1 MVSSRELG
9 ADVLLIRRRR
19 PIGEPAAL
27 VPLDDTGAATL
38 DGTAGA
44 GRIAQAMLELGYELD
59 AVTQAV
65 VPADIAL
72 DRLAALDLG
81 SRFETVVLGSHLVNL
96 PDAERRAAFLAL
108 AWRHLAEDGVAL
120 VEHHPLDWAETA
132 AALQPTPGSGVG
144 MEDVRRDPPFVSA
157 VSTFDVGG
165 RFVRQPFTARVLDE
179 AELAAELE
187 ASGLAV
193 RRRLSPTWLE
203 ARYDRVRGP
212 GAPRG
217 SAGRRRSS

>member
-1 MVSSRELG
+1 MVSSRELD

-19 PIGEPAAL
+19 PIGEPATL
-27 VPLDDTGAATL
+27 VPLDDEGAATL

-44 GRIAQAMLELGYELD
+44 GRIAQALLELGYALD

-65 VPADIAL
+65 IPSDIEL
-72 DRLAALDLG
+72 ESLG
-81 SRFETVVLGSHLVNL
+81 AIDVGRRFDTVVLGSHLVNL
-96 PDAERRAAFLAL
+96 PDAERRAAFLGL
-108 AWRHLAEDGVAL
+108 VLRHLTDKGVAL

-132 AALQPTPGSGVG
+132 EELQPTPGSGVG

-157 VSTFDVGG
+157 VSTLDVGG

-179 AELAAELE
+179 AELAGELE
-187 ASGLAV
+187 TSGLAV

-203 ARYDRVRGP
+203 A
-212 GAPRG
+212 
-217 SAGRRRSS
+217 GRD

>member
-19 PIGEPAAL
+19 PIDEPAAL
-27 VPLDDTGAATL
+27 VPIDDAGAATL

-44 GRIAQAMLELGYELD
+44 GRIAQAMIDLGYAVD

-65 VPADIAL
+65 IPGDIAL
-72 DRLAALDLG
+72 EALAKLDLG
-81 SRFETVVLGSHLVNL
+81 RRFDAVVLGSHLVNL
-96 PDAERRAAFLAL
+96 PEHERRATFLRL
-108 AWRHLAEDGVAL
+108 VGRHLADGGVAL
-120 VEHHPLDWAETA
+120 VEHHPIDWAETA
-132 AALQPTPGSGVG
+132 EEVRLTPGSGVG

-165 RFVRQPFTARVLDE
+165 RFVRQPFTSRVLDE
-179 AELAAELE
+179 AELARELE
-187 ASGLAV
+187 DSGLVV

-203 ARYDRVRGP
+203 AALD
-212 GAPRG
+212 
-217 SAGRRRSS
+217 

>member
-1 MVSSRELG
+1 MVSSRELD

-19 PIGEPAAL
+19 PIGEPAV
-27 VPLDDTGAATL
+27 VPIDDAGAATL

-44 GRIAQAMLELGYELD
+44 GRIAQAMLELGYALD

-65 VPADIAL
+65 IPADIEL
-72 DRLAALDLG
+72 DSLTSVDLG
-81 SRFETVVLGSHLVNL
+81 RRFDTVVLGSHLVNL
-96 PDAERRAAFLAL
+96 PDPERRAAFLGL
-108 AWRHLAEDGVAL
+108 AVRHLADDGVAL

-132 AALQPTPGSGVG
+132 EEVQPTPGSGVG

-187 ASGLAV
+187 ASGLVV

-203 ARYDRVRGP
+203 A
-212 GAPRG
+212 
-217 SAGRRRSS
+217 GRS

>member
-1 MVSSRELG
+1 GRAGHAPSRRGARRSPHRTPVARRTNACDTGSRRGWAAWAGMVSSRELG

-81 SRFETVVLGSHLVNL
+81 
-96 PDAERRAAFLAL
+96 
-108 AWRHLAEDGVAL
+108 
-120 VEHHPLDWAETA
+120 
-132 AALQPTPGSGVG
+132 
-144 MEDVRRDPPFVSA
+144 
-157 VSTFDVGG
+157 
-165 RFVRQPFTARVLDE
+165 
-179 AELAAELE
+179 
-187 ASGLAV
+187 
-193 RRRLSPTWLE
+193 
-203 ARYDRVRGP
+203 
-212 GAPRG
+212 
-217 SAGRRRSS
+217 